1 MSGLLRTRKV
11 GRWTDVWGENTEQE
25 LKAHG
30 MELS

>member
-1 MSGLLRTRKV
+1 MSGLLRTQEV
-11 GRWTDVWGENTEQE
+11 DRWTDVWGEDTEKE